1 MPWYTP
7 CMIPS
12 PWCPDCGLS
21 LLLWCISLLLWVS
34 IRWQRQRDFGAII
47 PQISSFWVNQFER
60 DYLGEARFGQGRGGL
75 TKGKRFKVGKIL
87 LLWRSCLVKGR
98 PYTKD
103 LQKAASSSH
112 WLMQHKI
119 GKSALQTQKLDS
131 ANDLYGSRK
140 TLSSGSEHTPADT
153 WLQLW
158 ETLPVTRVIF

>member
-12 PWCPDCGLS
+12 PWCRDCGLS
-21 LLLWCISLLLWVS
+21 LLLWCISFQLWVS

-47 PQISSFWVNQFER
+47 SKSVHFESINLREIILEKPDLAKGGEVLQRVRDSNWERFSSFE
-60 DYLGEARFGQGRGGL
+60 EAD
-75 TKGKRFKVGKIL
+75 L
-87 LLWRSCLVKGR
+87 LREDHIPKTFRRLLV
-98 PYTKD
+98 
-103 LQKAASSSH
+103 AATG
-112 WLMQHKI
+112 WCNIKI
-119 GKSALQTQKLDS
+119 GKSVLQTQKLDS
-131 ANDLYGSRK
+131 VNDLYGSGK